1 MEQTAKHSTQALNKR
16 TLYYPIQGKVGVFF
30 FISVI
35 EEYSLFLLH
44 ARCMERLESKGLGG
58 RGGVGVSMT
67 SKEENVV
74 YSVHIAADMLGLPIV
89 QQEQLSDT

>member
-1 MEQTAKHSTQALNKR
+1 
-16 TLYYPIQGKVGVFF
+16 
-30 FISVI
+30 
-35 EEYSLFLLH
+35 
-44 ARCMERLESKGLGG
+44 MERLESKGLGG

-67 SKEENVV
+67 SKEKNVV